1 MIQESRVL
9 AAFPE
14 NPGLTPSMHMAD
26 YNRLPLQ
33 LIERPLLDSMGP
45 EVYLSGRCLLNVYGS
60 GFDPQNWKATTT
72 TVTTTHTQC

>member
-9 AAFPE
+9 TAFPE

-45 EVYLSGRCLLNVYGS
+45 EMYLSGRCLLNMCMALGLIPRT
-60 GFDPQNWKATTT
+60 GKQ
-72 TVTTTHTQC
+72 QQQQ